1 MLITLN
7 LLKKL
12 NGEVPF
18 IYEKKSGGSGPSAEE
33 IARAKQQEQE
43 SWDLEDAERR
53 FNKSVTDYGS
63 DYGDFQE
70 KRRVS
75 NELRS
80 RGGMSD
86 LISGKENVK
95 EAVNNDY
102 ANKIK
107 MPTFK
112 KGHDGFEGK
121 SILGGRMSFPATG
134 TSYGDKMKAWE
145 GAISDVGGQASQ
157 WKNEYTESDKDPTI
171 EDRRGFKKPGQAKK
185 KTGLMNSIDEENT
198 GGLL

>member
-33 IARAKQQEQE
+33 IAAAKQREQE

-95 EAVNNDY
+95 GEINNDY

-107 MPTFK
+107 MPTFQ
-112 KGHDGFEGK
+112 EG
-121 SILGGRMSFPATG
+121 A
-134 TSYGDKMKAWE
+134 SYGDKMKAWE
-145 GAISDVGGQASQ
+145 GAISDVGGQSSQ
-157 WKNEYTESDKDPTI
+157 WKTEHTESDNDPTI
-171 EDRRGFKKPGQAKK
+171 GDKRGFKKPGQAKK